1 MIYGLNFCGSRDVAL
16 RDLMIGTAN
25 KYCSNIHIKSIDRD
39 ADRYGNG
46 AAWEPSMLKI
56 DALRNLWNEKTIFD
70 YDWILSVDS
79 DVVFANSEIFNYVN
93 GLNYAVG
100 ITGMMQD
107 GELADCKLGKL
118 HHMSGCL
125 IFLRGYVVKQIAQLS
140 KETLDSIRCDFKEYN
155 ITENEDVVLSYLAQY
170 VGAHHENISHRFR
183 NGDFQK
189 DILSGDMK
197 SCYHL
202 NYQGKFNFLGEEV
215 YKWGIPDVL
224 RKFGLV

>member
-1 MIYGLNFCGSRDVAL
+1 MIYALNICGQRDIAL
-16 RDLMIGTAN
+16 RDLMIETAN
-25 KYCSNIHIKSIDRD
+25 KHCSNIQIQSLNLDEKGW
-39 ADRYGNG
+39 GNG
-46 AAWEPSMLKI
+46 AGFEASMLKV
-56 DALRNLWNEKTIFD
+56 DAIRNLWNEKTIFE

-79 DVVFANSEIFNYVN
+79 DVVFANSEIFDYVN

-140 KETLDSIRCDFKEYN
+140 KETLDSIRDDFKAYN

-170 VGAHHENISHRFR
+170 VGAHHENIPHRFR

-202 NYQGKFNFLGEEV
+202 NYQGKFEFLGEEV
-215 YKWGIPDVL
+215 FKWEIPNVL
-224 RKFGLV
+224 RQKGLV